1 MKLFSKEES
10 YISAKMRLY
19 GDVETDADISIDGY
33 IRGNVRSKK
42 NVMLGAS
49 AHFEGN
55 IESDTAM
62 ICGYFKGSI
71 TTKRIIEVRT
81 PAVVIGDLI
90 SDSVRVESGVAIQG
104 KIQAK
109 PIQKD
114 SSAEVRMVAEEEL
127 ASAGAAEAYAAE
139 E

>member
-33 IRGNVRSKK
+33 VYGNVRSKK

-55 IESDTAM
+55 IESDAAM
-62 ICGYFKGSI
+62 ICGYFKGVV
-71 TTKRIIEVRT
+71 TAKRIIEVRT
-81 PAVVIGDLI
+81 PAVVVGDLI

-109 PIQKD
+109 TIRKE
-114 SSAEVRMVAEEEL
+114 SSAEVRTVEEEL
-127 ASAGAAEAYAAE
+127 VPVGEGLMAED
-139 E
+139 

>member
-19 GDVETDADISIDGY
+19 GDVETDADISIDGNVY
-33 IRGNVRSKK
+33 GNVRSKK

-62 ICGYFKGSI
+62 ICGYFKGLV
-71 TTKRIIEVRT
+71 TAKRIIEVRT
-81 PAVVIGDLI
+81 PAVVVGDLV

-109 PIQKD
+109 TIRKEP
-114 SSAEVRMVAEEEL
+114 SAEVRAAEEEL
-127 ASAGAAEAYAAE
+127 VPAGEGLMAED
-139 E
+139 